1 MNIIKL
7 SEELRTNE
15 NILQFNVSEEEKET
29 NKLKALNEQEQIILT
44 RKNKLKEEVERCD
57 IEHWQTFEDCERAKT
72 GATCINE
79 EILSTYDAEFELLGE
94 LLLT

>member
-29 NKLKALNEQEQIILT
+29 NKLKALDEQEQIILT
-44 RKNKLKEEVERCD
+44 RKNILKEEVERCD
-57 IEHWQTFEDCERAKT
+57 VEHSQTFEDYGGAKT
-72 GATCINE
+72 GATSINE

>member
-29 NKLKALNEQEQIILT
+29 NKLKALDEQEQIILT
-44 RKNKLKEEVERCD
+44 RKNILKEEVERCD
-57 IEHWQTFEDCERAKT
+57 VEHSQTFEDYCGAKT
-72 GATCINE
+72 GATSINE